1 MKIGDE
7 EIRILKNACF
17 ELMRRSDVN
26 ILDYQ
31 EIWNFIREKLQLKGY
46 KIEFRESLE
55 GKLGCYQPSRKTVV
69 VMLTGNKLIDID
81 TFLEEVIHLLQGRK
95 TVKMED
101 LRIDKIEKEAKELKM
116 KIINEVKA
124 FFEKEGQI

>member
-17 ELMRRSDVN
+17 ELMRRKDIT
-26 ILDYQ
+26 ILDYN
-31 EIWNFIREKLQLKGY
+31 EMWDFIRDKLKLKGY
-46 KIEFRESLE
+46 RIEFRESLE
-55 GKLGCYQPSRKTVV
+55 GKLGCYQPSKKTVV
-69 VMLTGNKLIDID
+69 VMLTGNRDIDVD

-95 TVKMED
+95 MVKMED
-101 LRIDKIEKEAKELKM
+101 LKADKIEKEAKELKV
-116 KIINEVKA
+116 KIINEVKT